1 MRNSNKKQS
10 GEHGGGRLRI
20 SWQKSRNAN
29 RQMRGWLLALYILYA
44 ASLGLLLLF
53 AASEMAENC
62 FGPLSQTGQ
71 PGFLWPAALA
81 MPTAVAWNE
90 ALYAA
95 GKPMLRRMG
104 SLTLLLAF
112 LLGCG
117 YFYRDWTGELAGGF
131 WGLGQ
136 RYLDQWNRYFG
147 TSFQIGEALQGTAAW
162 QQEAWRL
169 LLAVVA
175 VLLQTLSALWRKRSV
190 MLLLPA
196 AVLAAEMTVGLTPEW
211 PGLACLFAAGLL
223 GLHLDCHREFRAAP
237 ALALAGLLAVLLP
250 LTARVFSGPAS
261 WVCLSHDRLQA
272 FQNQVETELMEFDWR
287 SLLIWTDEGRLDNHR
302 PEYTRQEMLTVTVS
316 GLPRENLY
324 LRRYYGVEYQNGSW
338 RTGEKE
344 FERACRRQGVGS
356 REAALLLS
364 GLESPEQGSGDRVE
378 YLLQYTGLR
387 DSAACLP
394 YGADLETVGGRYQT
408 RGDYLVEK
416 DRGLESLFFEGYA
429 PGRAALGDRGVG
441 SLDARRFYA
450 WYQTYVSEQYLGV
463 PGDMPELTRMVNRI
477 EESAACRTGQ
487 EALEQGDAAE
497 RNQARLL
504 LGNLVAGEL
513 QSRARY
519 NIDPGSLPRGMDPVE
534 FFLGENRQGYCM
546 HFATAGA
553 LLLRSLGVPA
563 RLVSGYVVQPRQF
576 QQTHEGYRAS
586 VKDDAAHAWV
596 EIWLEGA
603 GWMPV
608 EMTPGYG
615 GTSLAL
621 SGQEQWDLLNTP
633 EDETQAAPEERE
645 QFPLENEEQQAENT
659 PAPPAS
665 FQNPSPADGSG
676 EKDRGTSPGLP
687 AAGPAVMGGSA
698 AQEEGWGFAGEGGWA
713 VFGQNGRL
721 RVSHVVLALFG
732 FGAGAGLA
740 WLTAAGLRRHRGVW
754 WERLRAD
761 IENGSARK
769 AVRAVNRRL
778 YKRLKAK
785 RAGLLTLRSDQ
796 EYLTALERQFPG
808 ISREDWEN
816 YLEVVRKAVYSREEI
831 SPGQARECYA
841 LLRRTGMKEV
851 CLSHGH
857 LSHKKRSKVTR

>member
-1 MRNSNKKQS
+1 M
-10 GEHGGGRLRI
+10 GGRRLKI
-20 SWQKSRNAN
+20 SWQKSRNAGKKGN
-29 RQMRGWLLALYILYA
+29 RRLRGWLLALYILYA

-53 AASEMAENC
+53 VASEMAENC
-62 FGPLSQTGQ
+62 FGPLSQEGQ
-71 PGFLWPAALA
+71 LGFLWPAVLA
-81 MPTAVAWNE
+81 MPAAVAWNE

-95 GKPMLRRMG
+95 GKPMLRRLG
-104 SLTLLLAF
+104 SLALLLAF

-117 YFYRDWTGELAGGF
+117 YFYRDRVGELAGGF
-131 WGLGQ
+131 RGLGQ
-136 RYLDQWNRYFG
+136 RYLDLWNCYFG
-147 TSFQIGEALQGTAAW
+147 TSFQIGETLRGTAVW
-162 QQEAWRL
+162 QQEAWGL
-169 LLAVVA
+169 LLAVAA

-196 AVLAAEMTVGLTPEW
+196 VVLAAEMTVGLTPEW

-250 LTARVFSGPAS
+250 LAARVLSGPAS
-261 WVCLSHDRLQA
+261 WVCQSHDRLQA
-272 FQNQVETELMEFDWR
+272 FQHQVETELKEFDWR
-287 SLLIWTDEGRLDNHR
+287 SLLMWADEGRLDNHK
-302 PEYTRQEMLTVTVS
+302 PEYTHQEMLTVTVS
-316 GLPRENLY
+316 RLPRENLY
-324 LRRYYGVEYQNGSW
+324 LRKYYGMEYRNGSW
-338 RTGEKE
+338 ETGEKE
-344 FERACRRQGVGS
+344 FDRACRRQGVSCG
-356 REAALLLS
+356 EAALLLA
-364 GLESPEQGSGDRVE
+364 GLGSPAQGAGDRVE
-378 YLLQYTGLR
+378 YLLQYTGQR

-394 YGADLETVGGRYQT
+394 YGADLETVGGRYQI

-416 DRGLESLFFEGYA
+416 DRELESLFFEGYA
-429 PGRAALGDRGVG
+429 PGRATLEDRGVW

-463 PGDMPELTRMVNRI
+463 PGDMPELTAMVNQI
-477 EESAACRTGQ
+477 EESAVCRAGQ
-487 EALEQGDAAE
+487 EALKQGDAAE

-504 LGNLVAGEL
+504 LGNLVAREL

-519 NIDPGSLPRGMDPVE
+519 NIDPGSLPGGMDPVE

-563 RLVSGYVVQPRQF
+563 RLASGYVVQPRQF
-576 QQTHEGYRAS
+576 RQTDEGYRAS

-596 EIWLEGA
+596 EVWLEGV

-615 GTSLAL
+615 DTSFAL
-621 SGQEQWDLLNTP
+621 SGQEQWDLLDTP

-645 QFPLENEEQQAENT
+645 QIPPENKGQQAENT
-659 PAPPAS
+659 PAPSALS
-665 FQNPSPADGSG
+665 RNPSPADGS
-676 EKDRGTSPGLP
+676 EEEDRGTSPGLP
-687 AAGPAVMGGSA
+687 AVGPAVMGGSA
-698 AQEEGWGFAGEGGWA
+698 VQGQEEGWGFAGEGGWA

-721 RVSHVVLALFG
+721 RVSHAVLALFG
-732 FGAGAGLA
+732 FGVGAGLI
-740 WLTAAGLRRHRGVW
+740 WLTAAGLRRRRGAW
-754 WERLRAD
+754 WERLRAE

-785 RAGLLTLRSDQ
+785 RAGMLTLRSDQ

-851 CLSHGH
+851 CLPHGH